1 MDNYDAVRLV
11 IALVV
16 DIIIILLSINK
27 FILFRK
33 KISTRLISGTALLT
47 AVELVLI
54 VISNY
59 VSIGPVNLN
68 LALVPIAVAGII
80 FGPLSGLFVGLV
92 NGLVTVL
99 SPSTQAIFMPLS
111 PFGTVFICL
120 LKTGLAG
127 FFSGLVYVPFKNS
140 HSNKMKLGGSFLAS
154 ALVPLINTGL
164 FTVGC
169 YTFFSNWLFESAASS
184 NYDNN
189 FLFLIMVILGIN
201 FIFEFSISILLSPSI
216 NMLVNYYSRKVESK

>member
-16 DIIIILLSINK
+16 DIIIILLSINR

-92 NGLVTVL
+92 NGLVTIL

-127 FFSGLVYVPFKNS
+127 FFSGLVYIPFKNS
-140 HSNKMKLGGSFLAS
+140 NSNKMKLGGSFLAS

-201 FIFEFSISILLSPSI
+201 FIFEFSISLLLSPSI
-216 NMLVNYYSRKVESK
+216 NILVNYYSRKVEKK